1 MSEIEKLQEEINF
14 LKKKLFK
21 SESDLKGSLERVASF
36 REKYEKGLSYN
47 KELESQLKK
56 LSQEIQLYRSKEKDG
71 VSIGIQVADSDPEL
85 VSAKLVVKTD
95 AGRIPTDIDM
105 APSVPVKAEVEV
117 NIADKQV
124 EPMSLAES
132 LKAAAEEVVQ
142 NSGYVFDEKS
152 GMYYDYN
159 TGYYYDNE
167 KALYY
172 DPASG
177 TYFYYDHAASEY
189 KFHSQVSAHQYTT
202 DSHYTDL
209 DAASGG
215 KDDSSRKADGRERD
229 LLSSKS
235 RHRRKADVPDEQEW
249 NGREFKHKKKK
260 SHKRDGENEK
270 HKKKK
275 KKRERNE
282 DDIRRHRKKRKRE
295 KEDRDEKSSKRK
307 KKSTKQEK
315 KEKKRDNTG
324 ENDKQDK
331 VVGIEQSDSRK
342 DNDDNDAEPKC
353 KEACDID
360 DAKGKSKDREFGH
373 RKLDRSKKREELISK
388 NSGKAGHDYKDCDI
402 FGDIVLKKESK
413 TGPMIVDV
421 HDSPERNEKTPQ
433 VERKEMELIEISSS
447 ESDLEEGE
455 ISDITTIS
463 SSSSSVSSS
472 CEEESDLETD
482 PPMIVEEENSKAWPP
497 CIRAMVKSS
506 DKLDR
511 GSLFLVTCTGATIGR
526 EKDLGHTILIEDVL
540 ISKMHAELKYNEE
553 FKRYV
558 VIDHASQN
566 GTFVNGDRVCEPKVM
581 GEAKTLFHGD
591 ELRVGSTTLELHIHP
606 GTDTCEGCEPGLV
619 LAQIKQEE
627 KHAAA
632 DAKVLGKEEKELLR
646 RKQLK
651 NIKRKF
657 GLENLSYVDDMS
669 AINNPKYQDK
679 ATERRRTKGSDNP
692 YQKDDAPASVDRA
705 ISHENKG
712 HKLLQKM
719 GWSEGESL
727 GKSKQKGLK
736 EPIKVNIRS
745 TPQAGLGSGLNIATS
760 LDNVHDVK
768 KRELWSKMQQR
779 YTKVE
784 GQKEPAPVSDH
795 GGWVSGGVV
804 MDASLDDSQTET
816 TAQPEDVSGDV
827 DKDLGVQA
835 GTSGVLEIQETDI
848 LYL

>member
-235 RHRRKADVPDEQEW
+235 RHRRKADVPDEQGTLCEVT
-249 NGREFKHKKKK
+249 NAM
-260 SHKRDGENEK
+260 
-270 HKKKK
+270 
-275 KKRERNE
+275 
-282 DDIRRHRKKRKRE
+282 
-295 KEDRDEKSSKRK
+295 SKLY
-307 KKSTKQEK
+307 
-315 KEKKRDNTG
+315 
-324 ENDKQDK
+324 
-331 VVGIEQSDSRK
+331 IEQARK
-342 DNDDNDAEPKC
+342 TA
-353 KEACDID
+353 I
-360 DAKGKSKDREFGH
+360 
-373 RKLDRSKKREELISK
+373 
-388 NSGKAGHDYKDCDI
+388 
-402 FGDIVLKKESK
+402 
-413 TGPMIVDV
+413 
-421 HDSPERNEKTPQ
+421 
-433 VERKEMELIEISSS
+433 
-447 ESDLEEGE
+447 
-455 ISDITTIS
+455 
-463 SSSSSVSSS
+463 
-472 CEEESDLETD
+472 
-482 PPMIVEEENSKAWPP
+482 ENSKAWPP

>member
-360 DAKGKSKDREFGH
+360 DAK
-373 RKLDRSKKREELISK
+373 
-388 NSGKAGHDYKDCDI
+388 
-402 FGDIVLKKESK
+402 
-413 TGPMIVDV
+413 
-421 HDSPERNEKTPQ
+421 
-433 VERKEMELIEISSS
+433 
-447 ESDLEEGE
+447 
-455 ISDITTIS
+455 
-463 SSSSSVSSS
+463 
-472 CEEESDLETD
+472 
-482 PPMIVEEENSKAWPP
+482 ENSKAWPP